1 MAGGGQRR
9 TLKKRAKPALT
20 ASIITS
26 LAIGTGTPAD
36 TITWRWPLS
45 KVFAHLHAVAVYNGN
60 ATRWRRTDP
69 ESAARLRAALRT
81 IRSATPPE
89 AEDDPFALDED

>member
-9 TLKKRAKPALT
+9 PLKKRAKPALT

-26 LAIGTGTPAD
+26 LAIGTGSPAD

-81 IRSATPPE
+81 ISSHPSP
-89 AEDDPFALDED
+89 AEDDPFAAEDD